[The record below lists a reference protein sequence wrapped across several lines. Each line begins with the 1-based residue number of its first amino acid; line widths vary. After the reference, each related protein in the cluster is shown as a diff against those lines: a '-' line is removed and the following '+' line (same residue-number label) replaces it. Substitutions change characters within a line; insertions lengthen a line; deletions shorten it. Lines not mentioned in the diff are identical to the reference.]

1 MIVDVMKSSLGR
13 RSQLIPVEA
22 LSGNCDG
29 SRMPEV
35 RPGLLTVAG
44 AQLAADVCPTAALA
58 LERQAGTLRLRLDYG
73 KCIGCGGCHQA
84 APEAFIPAGQFTRSG
99 VTRDELIRT
108 WDLLDG
114 RELSDTTP
122 SESVRTE
129 IHSLMGRA
137 LNVRQLDPGSCN
149 GCEAEIAALTNLW
162 YDLERFGIHFV
173 ASPKHADMLLVTGPV
188 TRNMAEAVR
197 NTYAAVPE
205 PKLVVAVGACGV
217 SGGLFAGSHAV
228 VGPVGAVIPVDG
240 YIPGCPPTP
249 AMLVA
254 GIREVVKRHSRRSWP
269 SGKTARRIS
278 ALVDASDPA

>member
-1 MIVDVMKSSLGR
+1 VIVDVMKSSLGS

-22 LSGNCDG
+22 LLGNCDG

-35 RPGLLTVAG
+35 RPGLLTAAG

-58 LERQAGTLRLRLDYG
+58 LERQGGALRLRLDYG
-73 KCIGCGGCHQA
+73 KCIGCGRCHQA
-84 APEAFIPAGQFTRSG
+84 APEAFIPAGRFTLCG
-99 VTRDELIRT
+99 VTRDELIRS

-114 RELSDTTP
+114 GEVTRTTTP
-122 SESVRTE
+122 ESVRAE
-129 IHSLMGRA
+129 MHSFLGRA

-149 GCEAEIAALTNLW
+149 GCEAEITALTNPC

-188 TRNMAEAVR
+188 THNMAEAVR

-217 SGGLFAGSHAV
+217 SGGLFASSHAV
-228 VGPVGAVIPVDG
+228 VGPVSAVIPVDG

-249 AMLVA
+249 AMLVS
-254 GIREVVKRHSRRSWP
+254 GILEAVKHHSRRSRL
-269 SGKTARRIS
+269 SGEAARRIP
-278 ALVDASDPA
+278 ALVDASNPA

>member
-1 MIVDVMKSSLGR
+1 MKNSLGR
-13 RSQLIPVEA
+13 SRLIPVEA
-22 LSGNCDG
+22 LVGNCDG

-35 RPGLLTVAG
+35 RPGLLTAGG

-58 LERQAGTLRLRLDYG
+58 LERYAGGLRLRLDYG
-73 KCIGCGGCHQA
+73 KCIGCGRCHDA
-84 APEAFIPAGQFTRSG
+84 APEAFIPAQRFTHSG

-108 WDLLDG
+108 WDLSDG
-114 RELSDTTP
+114 REVSGATTP
-122 SESVRTE
+122 ESVRAE
-129 IHSLMGRA
+129 IHFLMGRA

-149 GCEAEIAALTNLW
+149 GCETEIAALTNPC

-188 TRNMAEAVR
+188 TRNMADAVR

-217 SGGLFAGSHAV
+217 SGGLFIRSHAV
-228 VGPVGAVIPVDG
+228 VGPVSALLPVDG

-254 GIREVVKRHSRRSWP
+254 GILEVIKRHSRKSQP
-269 SGKTARRIS
+269 SGETTGGIPE
-278 ALVDASDPA
+278 LLNVSDPA

>member
-1 MIVDVMKSSLGR
+1 VIVDVMKSSLGR

-22 LSGNCDG
+22 LSGNCAG

-35 RPGLLTVAG
+35 CPDLLTAGG

-58 LERQAGTLRLRLDYG
+58 LERQAGTFRLRLDYG
-73 KCIGCGGCHQA
+73 KCIGCGRCHQA
-84 APEAFIPAGQFTRSG
+84 APEAFIPAGRFTLCG
-99 VTRDELIRT
+99 VTRDELIRS

-114 RELSDTTP
+114 GEVTCTATP
-122 SESVRTE
+122 ESVRAE
-129 IHSLMGRA
+129 IHSFLGRA

-149 GCEAEIAALTNLW
+149 GCEAEITALTNPC

-217 SGGLFAGSHAV
+217 SGGLFASSHAV
-228 VGPVGAVIPVDG
+228 VGPVSTVIPVDG

-254 GIREVVKRHSRRSWP
+254 GILEVVKRHSRRSRP
-269 SGKTARRIS
+269 SGEVTRRIS
-278 ALVDASDPA
+278 AVVDASNPA